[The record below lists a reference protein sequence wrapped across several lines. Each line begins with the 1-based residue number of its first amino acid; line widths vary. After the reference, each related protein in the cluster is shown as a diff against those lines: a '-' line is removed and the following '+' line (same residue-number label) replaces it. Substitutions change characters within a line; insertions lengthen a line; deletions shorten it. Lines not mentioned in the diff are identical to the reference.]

1 MRPLIKLI
9 IGTRPE
15 AIKLAPLIMA
25 LRSEDSI
32 KCQVC
37 STGQHREMLD
47 QTLAVFG
54 IRADQDLNLMSK
66 GQSLGTLT
74 ARAVEALDRHFDREK
89 PDLVLVQGD
98 TTTVFCAT
106 LAAFYHGIP
115 IGHVEA
121 GLRTGNLKAPWPE
134 EANRVLTSRLVDL
147 HFAPTEGARN
157 NLLAEGIDA
166 KKIHVTGN
174 TVIDAL
180 LWVRDKV
187 EGNAEMREKLLHTYS
202 VREDFA
208 CDFLACCPESKRQ
221 GTGRLLLVTAHRRE
235 SFREGLLNICRAIR
249 QMVAKYPD
257 VGVLYPV
264 HLNPNVQEP
273 VQRMLSGHP
282 RIQLIPPV
290 DYAMFVYLM
299 NKSHILLTDSGGV
312 QEEAPS
318 LGKPVLV
325 LRDTTERPEAL
336 AAGTSRLVGTQVAVI
351 VHEASLL
358 LEDNGEYKRRSS
370 MVNPY
375 GDGHATIRI
384 AQVIQG
390 FIREKNEHM
399 THSPKTFTEAP
410 KSS

>member
-1 MRPLIKLI
+1 MTKTRVCTVV
-9 IGTRPE
+9 GTRPE
-15 AIKLAPLIMA
+15 AIKLAPLILA
-25 LRSEDSI
+25 LRSEDNLQ
-32 KCQVC
+32 CQVC

-54 IRADQDLNLMSK
+54 IRADHDLKLMSK

-74 ARAVEALDRHFDREK
+74 ARAVEAMDGYFGREK

-98 TTTVFCAT
+98 TTTVFCAA

-147 HFAPTEGARN
+147 HFAPTEEGRK
-157 NLLAEGIDA
+157 NLLAEGVDA
-166 KKIHVTGN
+166 KTIHVTGN

-187 EGNAEMREKLLHTYS
+187 QGNAEMREKLRHTYGA
-202 VREDFA
+202 REDFVR
-208 CDFLACCPESKRQ
+208 DFFACCPESKRQ
-221 GTGRLLLVTAHRRE
+221 GAGRLLLVTAHRRE
-235 SFREGLLNICRAIR
+235 SFGEGLLNVCRAIR
-249 QMVAKYPD
+249 QLVAKYPD

-264 HLNPNVQEP
+264 HLNPQVQAP
-273 VQRMLSGHP
+273 VQRMLSGEP

-299 NKSHILLTDSGGV
+299 NQAHLLLTDSGGV

-336 AAGTSRLVGTQVAVI
+336 SAGTSRLVGTQVDVI
-351 VHEASLL
+351 VREASRL
-358 LEDNGEYKRRSS
+358 LEDDEEYKSRSS
-370 MVNPY
+370 TTNPY
-375 GDGHATIRI
+375 GDGHATERI
-384 AQVIQG
+384 VSAIHG
-390 FIREKNEHM
+390 FLGSQQSI
-399 THSPKTFTEAP
+399 A
-410 KSS
+410 